1 MFQSKQNDFQS
12 KQGNFQTK
20 FSNPKPKPKPF
31 NLNFFLKQIT
41 SIQNPYIKSLVLLQ
55 EKAKARK
62 QTGTFLIEGKREI
75 ELALKGN
82 YEIETILF
90 LSDLISENQI
100 AQLTKSSNLSFRA
113 HSEEFEVIEIS
124 KEIYQKLA
132 YRDTTEGI
140 LAIAKSKSLAL
151 LDLKLSD
158 NPLILVAESPEKPG
172 NIGALL
178 RTADAAN
185 LDAVIIAN
193 PKSDLYNP
201 NVVRSSVGCLF
212 TRQIATG
219 TTSEIIAF
227 LKSKK
232 INFYCATL
240 QNSTTYHTQ
249 DYTQPTALVVGTEA
263 TGLTEEW
270 RTNCT
275 QNIIIPM
282 QGEIDS
288 MNVSVAAAILIFEAK
303 RQRGF

>member
-1 MFQSKQNDFQS
+1 
-12 KQGNFQTK
+12 
-20 FSNPKPKPKPF
+20 
-31 NLNFFLKQIT
+31 LKQIS

-55 EKAKARK
+55 DKAKNRK
-62 QTGTFLIEGKREI
+62 QTGTFIIEGKREI
-75 ELALKGN
+75 EIALKGG
-82 YEIETILF
+82 YEIQSVLF
-90 LSDLISENQI
+90 YPEICSESDAKKIV
-100 AQLTKSSNLSFRA
+100 KSADF
-113 HSEEFEVIEIS
+113 IEIN
-124 KEIYQKLA
+124 KEVFQKLA

-140 LAIAKSKSLAL
+140 LAVAKTKSMQL
-151 LDLKLSD
+151 LDLKLSQ
-158 NPLILVAESPEKPG
+158 NPLILIAEAPEKPG

-201 NVVRSSVGCLF
+201 NIIRSSVGCLF
-212 TRQIATG
+212 TNQIATG

-227 LKSKK
+227 LNEKN

-240 QNSTTYHTQ
+240 QNSTSYHTQ
-249 DYTQPTALVVGTEA
+249 DYTTPTALVVGTEA
-263 TGLTEEW
+263 TGLTQEW
-270 RTNCT
+270 RDAAT